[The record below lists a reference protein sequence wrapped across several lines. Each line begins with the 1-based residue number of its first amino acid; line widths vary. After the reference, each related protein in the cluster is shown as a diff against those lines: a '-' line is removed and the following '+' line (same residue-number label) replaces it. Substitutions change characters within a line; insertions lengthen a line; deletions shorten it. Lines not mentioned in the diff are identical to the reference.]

1 MTRKARDANDSSW
14 SQWGTPDLRDL
25 RDESRIQAPPAGPT
39 AEAPAP
45 SISPEA
51 LRRALLAE
59 EQRQV
64 FALLNRL
71 RRARQD

>member
-14 SQWGTPDLRDL
+14 SQWGTPYLRD
-25 RDESRIQAPPAGPT
+25 DARIQAPPAAST
-39 AEAPAP
+39 VEAPLQP
-45 SISPEA
+45 ISPEA

-71 RRARQD
+71 RRARQG